1 MSPVKV
7 KQNYSHVFNLM
18 TSIVISRI
26 NDEESM
32 NKPVVL
38 EADDPRR
45 LSKTI
50 AGIYPKPTG
59 ELAQVKVSR
68 LQK

>member
-1 MSPVKV
+1 
-7 KQNYSHVFNLM
+7 M

-26 NDEESM
+26 NDEEGMS
-32 NKPVVL
+32 NPVVL

-50 AGIYPKPTG
+50 AAIDPKPTE
-59 ELAQVKVSR
+59 ELAREKVSR
-68 LQK
+68 FQK